1 MTLFQ
6 MRRMRKASPIGC
18 LPVFDDAAEFDCS
31 KFRQRLRGGK
41 GFRAAAAE

>member
-1 MTLFQ
+1 MNPFQ
-6 MRRMRKASPIGC
+6 MRRMRKASAIGC

-31 KFRQRLRGGK
+31 KFRQRLSEGK